1 MKSESLKELYR
12 LTAKNVHGKLE
23 AAEQRRRN
31 ALIKELA
38 AIAEFIENDET
49 VYALKR
55 RYITGKS
62 WLSIAIEQ
70 GLVNSDSVRVACS
83 RAVKHANKELE
94 KKKRE
99 EEDELAAAIEA
110 EKAIESKTHMRFVI
124 PARVIMAAAE
134 GGVKD
139 VTVTISLE
147 GQV

>member
-1 MKSESLKELYR
+1 MKNESLKELYR
-12 LTAKNVHGKLE
+12 LTVKNVHGKLE
-23 AAEQRRRN
+23 SAEQRRRN
-31 ALIKELA
+31 ELIKELA
-38 AIAEFIENDET
+38 AIAEYIENDET

-62 WLSIAIEQ
+62 WLSIAMEK
-70 GLVNSDSVRVACS
+70 GLVNPDSVRIACS

-99 EEDELAAAIEA
+99 EADELAAAIAA
-110 EKAIESKTHMRFVI
+110 EKAMESKTHMRFVI
-124 PARVIMAAAE
+124 PARVIIAAAE
-134 GGVKD
+134 GRAKD